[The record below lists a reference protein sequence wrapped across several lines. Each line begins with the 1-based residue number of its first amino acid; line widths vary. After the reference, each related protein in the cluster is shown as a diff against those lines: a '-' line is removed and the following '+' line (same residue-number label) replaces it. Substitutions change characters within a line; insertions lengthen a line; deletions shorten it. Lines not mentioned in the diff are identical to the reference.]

1 VYDTAQTAMPAAY
14 KRLFRIPNS
23 KRVNLVVN
31 EYPLIQREAPVS
43 VVTPVIPLNFV
54 YPGLSL
60 AQIFSIV
67 WAHRRLT
74 TLIVLVVLSVMAL
87 ALAMWPRTYTATVT
101 LMVNYEV
108 NDPLNGKELPV
119 GQVGSYIATQVELMQ
134 TPEVLLVVVDRLKL
148 TQNRDYTAGYSGSS
162 GTLREWVAKEVSRN
176 LSIYQGQMGS
186 QLIYLAYSARD
197 PTEAAQ
203 VANAV
208 AEVYKE
214 QDFSR
219 SAGPPGERI
228 KRFAQQLAEL
238 KGKVEQA
245 QKDVTAFHQRNALID
260 DGSKTNTDM
269 SLLATLEEHL
279 LEAQNARRAA
289 EARAS
294 GDQSVNDQVLSS
306 TLVQSLKTQ
315 LAVQEARLAQLN
327 TFYTPQHPDVVD
339 SRSQVQDARR
349 SLAAAVHSYTA
360 NASATLTVAQRLE
373 QSLQRAVAEQ
383 RVKVLAKGQLH
394 DEGAKYLLELSSS
407 QAVYKRALEGYDQ
420 IMFASGGHYTNVSF
434 ISRAT
439 PPVKPSKPRILTGA
453 ILGCMAA
460 FAQGLGLPLGYE
472 LFNRR
477 VRCRDDLERHHGI
490 PVLVEFGR
498 LHMRNT
504 V

>member
-1 VYDTAQTAMPAAY
+1 M
-14 KRLFRIPNS
+14 
-23 KRVNLVVN
+23 N
-31 EYPLIQREAPVS
+31 EYPLMTREAQMP

-60 AQIFSIV
+60 SQIFSIV
-67 WAHRRLT
+67 RAHRRLT
-74 TLIVLVVLSVMAL
+74 TLIVLVVLSLTASAL
-87 ALAMWPRTYTATVT
+87 ALWPRTYTAVVT

-134 TPEVLLVVVDRLKL
+134 TPEVLLAVVDRLKL
-148 TQNRDYTAGYSGSS
+148 TQNRDYTGGYSGSS

-214 QDFSR
+214 QDYSR
-219 SAGPPGERI
+219 STGPPGERT
-228 KRFAQQLAEL
+228 KRYAEQLGEL
-238 KGKVEQA
+238 KNKVEQA
-245 QKDVTAFHQRNALID
+245 QKDVTAFHQRNALISE
-260 DGSKTNTDM
+260 GNKTNVDVV
-269 SLLATLEEHL
+269 LLETLEGRL
-279 LEAQNARRAA
+279 LEAQSARRAA

-306 TLVQSLKTQ
+306 TLVQTLKTH
-315 LAVQEARLAQLN
+315 LATLEARLAQVN
-327 TFYTPQHPDVVD
+327 AIYTPHHPDVVEVQ
-339 SRSQVQDARR
+339 SQVQEARR
-349 SLAAAVHSYTA
+349 SLAAALRSYSA
-360 NASATLTVAQRLE
+360 NASATLSAAQRLE

-383 RVKVLAKGQLH
+383 RAKVLAGGQLH
-394 DEGAKYLLELSSS
+394 DEGAKYLLELESS

-420 IMFASGGHYTNVSF
+420 VMFASGGHYTNVGI

-439 PPVKPSKPRILTGA
+439 PPVRPSKPKILTGA
-453 ILGCMAA
+453 ILGFMAA
-460 FAQGLGLPLGYE
+460 FVLGLGLPLGYE

-477 VRCRDDLERHHGI
+477 VRCRDDVERHHGI

-498 LHMRNT
+498 LRMRNT
-504 V
+504 G